1 MGEDKT
7 IHILTKD
14 STSICKY
21 FYKSRKGQD
30 TNRKMDKKLEQTFT
44 KDDVKMANKLMKR
57 CSTSLGNREVQIII
71 N

>member
-7 IHILTKD
+7 IHILTKV
-14 STSICKY
+14 SSRICKY
-21 FYKSRKGQD
+21 FYKSSKEQD

-44 KDDVKMANKLMKR
+44 RDDVKMANKLMKK
-57 CSTSLGNREVQIII
+57 CSTSLGKREMQIII

>member
-14 STSICKY
+14 STRICKY

-57 CSTSLGNREVQIII
+57 CSTSLKNREVQIII